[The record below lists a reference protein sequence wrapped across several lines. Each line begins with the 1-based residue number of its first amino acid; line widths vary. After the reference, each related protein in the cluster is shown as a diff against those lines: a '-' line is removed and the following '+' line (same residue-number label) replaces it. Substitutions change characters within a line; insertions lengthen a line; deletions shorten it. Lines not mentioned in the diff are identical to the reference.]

1 MRATSN
7 IALVILYYISGP
19 LHTAF
24 SSSSGSEN
32 GIHRTA
38 CRREVLF
45 KLTDRGKKL
54 AGGANNII
62 LQRKEATL
70 SGCVKR
76 CLENDSCITI
86 NYKKLHQG
94 SAATENCQLLDI
106 MKSNGPMVESTGW
119 NHYEPVKQV
128 VSSENGKTL
137 MYALSSSPVA
147 ESILQ
152 LIY

>member
-1 MRATSN
+1 MRAN
-7 IALVILYYISGP
+7 IALVILCYISGP

-24 SSSSGSEN
+24 SSSSGSEY

-38 CRREVLF
+38 CRREVSF
-45 KLTDRGKKL
+45 KLTDEGKKL
-54 AGGANNII
+54 AGGVSNII
-62 LQRKEATL
+62 QQRKEATL
-70 SGCVKR
+70 SGCVMR
-76 CLENDSCITI
+76 CLHNDSCITI

-106 MKSNGPMVESTGW
+106 VKANGSMVESTGW

-128 VSSENGKTL
+128 VSSKSGKTL
-137 MYALSSSPVA
+137 MYVLSSSAVG
-147 ESILQ
+147 ESILY